1 VKFSIAWAAAAAGIL
16 QFSFVA
22 SLLAQGAGGAPAA
35 SGAARGPITP
45 VRPSGTNVAV
55 IDISLVF
62 EHFPGFQK
70 KMEELKAQV
79 EEFEGQMKAEGGKM
93 MKMKE
98 QLDEYT
104 RGSDKYKELEEEMA
118 RKNSDM
124 QIQVAK
130 QRREFLEQE
139 ARIYF
144 EAYGQVY
151 REVST
156 LAERNDIKLVLR
168 FSSEQMKP
176 DDRNSVLTGVN
187 RPVVYQRN
195 LNITN
200 LVIASLGGTPPP
212 AGGSSKTPSA
222 EMTDKVGPRGGGLPK
237 QR

>member
-1 VKFSIAWAAAAAGIL
+1 MKFSIAWAAAAAGIL

-22 SLLAQGAGGAPAA
+22 SLLAQGAGGAGA
-35 SGAARGPITP
+35 SGVARPITP

-62 EHFPGFQK
+62 EYFPGFQK
-70 KMEELKAQV
+70 KMEDLKGQV
-79 EEFEGQMKAEGGKM
+79 ETFEGQMKAESGQM
-93 MKMKE
+93 LKMKE
-98 QLDEYT
+98 QLDDYT
-104 RGSDKYKELEEEMA
+104 RGSEQFKQLEEQMA
-118 RKNSDM
+118 RKNSEM
-124 QIQVAK
+124 QIKVAK
-130 QRREFLEQE
+130 QRREFLEAE

-144 EAYGQVY
+144 DAYNEVF

-168 FSSEQMKP
+168 FSSETMKP

-200 LVIASLGGTPPP
+200 LVITALGGTPPP
-212 AGGSSKTPSA
+212 AKTTTDQGGVS
-222 EMTDKVGPRGGGLPK
+222 DRRGGIPGPK
-237 QR
+237 LK